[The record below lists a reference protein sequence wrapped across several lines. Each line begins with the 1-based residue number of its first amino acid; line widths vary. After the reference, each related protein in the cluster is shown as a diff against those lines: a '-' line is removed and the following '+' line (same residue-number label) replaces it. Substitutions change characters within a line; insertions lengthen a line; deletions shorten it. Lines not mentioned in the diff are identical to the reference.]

1 MKNQQLTLHEH
12 IRELR
17 RRLFWSVLVFLAGG
31 TIGYVVHKPLIALLR
46 RPLHETLYYTSPAG
60 GFNFVMK
67 ICMMVGL
74 AIAVPVLVYHLIE
87 FIRPAF
93 GSDMRKHQA
102 HSMAALS
109 FVLALSGIIF
119 GFFVVVPMSLKFFHG
134 FSGNGIQ
141 SLLSATDYLEFVT
154 NHLIT
159 FIIIFQLPLIL
170 LFIDRIRPLPPKTL
184 LKYDKHI
191 IIGAAAI
198 SLILPFTYD
207 PVSQFLV
214 GLPIVVLY
222 NLTIILVFFRHR
234 KRGQKAHRHSPLVAT
249 ARPKPVLRPAPI
261 ASLEPLA
268 APVKINLQ
276 TSMADVSPRSVQPK
290 PQPVQ
295 RSHQPTY
302 QRRIIMDVQPRRL
315 PGRSFGAEAEA
326 A

>member
-12 IRELR
+12 IHELR

-74 AIAVPVLVYHLIE
+74 ALAVPVLVYNLIE
-87 FIRPAF
+87 FVRPAF
-93 GSDMRKHQA
+93 GADMHKRQA
-102 HSMAALS
+102 HAMAALS

-170 LFIDRIRPLPPKTL
+170 LFIDRIKPLPPKTL

-234 KRGQKAHRHSPLVAT
+234 KKGRSAARQCVQQALYDQPKPAYQPLTTEVPKPTPVPIQIKIQQSIEDAL
-249 ARPKPVLRPAPI
+249 PKPVTMTL
-261 ASLEPLA
+261 
-268 APVKINLQ
+268 
-276 TSMADVSPRSVQPK
+276 PK
-290 PQPVQ
+290 RRQA
-295 RSHQPTY
+295 TY
-302 QRRIIMDVQPRRL
+302 QRRIIMDIQPRRM
-315 PGRSFGAEAEA
+315 PGRGFEPEAEA